1 MSREERPVVWGRR
14 GLLVACVG
22 VCGLRFLGVAGGYW
36 RVVGE
41 GFPPPLFFVA
51 AGVPPGGGGRRKV
64 AALGECLVSSFV

>member
-1 MSREERPVVWGRR
+1 MSREERPVVWGQR

-22 VCGLRFLGVAGGYW
+22 VGGLRFLGFAGGYW

-41 GFPPPLFFVA
+41 GFPPPPFLLLLVFPWV
-51 AGVPPGGGGRRKV
+51 GGRRKV